1 MAKSLTELQLKVTA
15 DARGAA
21 AGLRPLESSLQQVS
35 ADAESADKSLDSLS
49 QGTHTIRVNDSEV
62 QAAEDEISR
71 LRTQM
76 REDLRADVHAD
87 TRDAQRKIKG
97 LQSNIRALKQEKPD
111 IKAKVSVDA
120 TGLQRLTGIIS
131 QVRGSVEG
139 GGGGGGGGGLVGGL
153 TAARGGMALMGGEAA
168 AAAGPIGILAGGLII
183 ASKAAWELGEA
194 AAEVETQVAQLDAL
208 TQGMGEE
215 TFGEL
220 QKWAAATPFAIDD
233 ATDATKKLVAAGV
246 PLQQIPD
253 WLNDIGNVAAATG
266 VPIEQVGT
274 VFGQMVSKGKASY
287 EELQQLAEAGI
298 PVWQTLADKLGLSV
312 AEVQKL
318 ATEGKLGADAISL
331 VREELNNLYPDAMS
345 RQGKTFNGLLSTTKD
360 TLAQTGQAL
369 GVLFLPAMKDTLELF
384 LDILNPTLKAAQ
396 ALGTLNDKIEAF
408 SGSSL
413 VGVLSPGVAI
423 LDALN
428 GGMNDTADA
437 ADAATTNTDALTD
450 SVLQGMNASDDAAAA
465 AERQTDALQQL
476 ADRADDTAARYED
489 LKDSF
494 TTVNSF
500 MVDGLGAIYDYEGAI
515 DNLAESLKDG
525 AQFAPDT
532 EQGRTNWG
540 NLVDLAESASAR
552 VQSVLE
558 TDGAKAAGAL
568 FESQRK
574 AMARL
579 LVDSGVKSQEA
590 WQLVNQVLIKPHEMR
605 IELAQQDQAK
615 LEAQVARLRE
625 KKATIEAKLQIPPLS
640 PAAAE
645 VQEGLKKRLKPID
658 AKIHAKTEKLDKV
671 HKELS
676 GAAKTRNAK
685 IKPVVDPESLHT
697 SRTTLNALT
706 ATETKIIKVHM
717 QENPTGQT
725 LDPASVGQM
734 LGANNALRINVAPA
748 GTGGAQMGA
757 QSAPV
762 THLAPRQTPVK
773 VYIDG
778 RAVADQIEMSSR
790 RLYTQTSVRRSA

>member
-35 ADAESADKSLDSLS
+35 ADAEAADKSLDSLS

-62 QAAEDEISR
+62 QAAEDEIAR

-120 TGLQRLTGIIS
+120 SGLQRLNG
-131 QVRGSVEG
+131 VVADMRAGFEG
-139 GGGGGGGGGLVGGL
+139 GGGGGAGLIGGLG
-153 TAARGGMALMGGEAA
+153 AARAGLAGMGAAGAA
-168 AAAGPIGILAGGLII
+168 AVPVIGQIGAALVI
-183 ASKAAWELGEA
+183 ASKAAWELGEM
-194 AAEVETQVAQLDAL
+194 AAEAETSIVQLDAL
-208 TQGMGEE
+208 TKGMGEE

-233 ATDATKKLVAAGV
+233 ATEATKKLVAAGV
-246 PLQQIPD
+246 PLQQIPN

-266 VPIEQVGT
+266 VPIAQVGT
-274 VFGQMVSKGKASY
+274 VFSQMVSKGKASY
-287 EELQQLAEAGI
+287 EELQQLAESGI
-298 PVWQTLADKLGLSV
+298 PVWQTLADKFGLSV

-318 ATEGKLGADAISL
+318 ATEGKLGADAIEL
-331 VREELNNLYPDAMS
+331 LREELNNLYPTAMQ
-345 RQGKTFNGLLSTTKD
+345 RQADTFNGQMSTLQD
-360 TLAQTGQAL
+360 TVSQTGQAL
-369 GVLFLPAMKDTLELF
+369 GTLFLPSMTQL
-384 LDILNPTLKAAQ
+384 LDLLNHLASPLLDVTQ
-396 ALGTLNDKIEAF
+396 AF
-408 SGSSL
+408 SGWSDKLEEST
-413 VGVLSPGVAI
+413 GRGIIDWLSPAAGI
-423 LDALN
+423 LDSFSDSMKDSGKATDATKTSTDALAASVLDQVN
-428 GGMNDTADA
+428 ASDLA
-437 ADAATTNTDALTD
+437 ADAAKDQETALK
-450 SVLQGMNASDDAAAA
+450 
-465 AERQTDALQQL
+465 QL
-476 ADRADDTAARYED
+476 ADRADDTAARYKD
-489 LKDSF
+489 LTESF
-494 TTVNSF
+494 TTVNNY
-500 MVDGLGAIYDYEGAI
+500 MVDGLNAIYDYEGAI

-558 TDGAKAAGAL
+558 TDGAKAAAAL

-615 LEAQVARLRE
+615 LEAQVAALRE

-645 VQEGLKKRLKPID
+645 VQEGLRKRLKPID

-671 HKELS
+671 TKELS

-685 IKPVVDPESLHT
+685 IKPVVDPESLQT
-697 SRTTLNALT
+697 SKTTLSALT

-725 LDPASVGQM
+725 LDPASVGRL
-734 LGANNALRINVAPA
+734 LGANNALTLNVAP
-748 GTGGAQMGA
+748 GGQGAQMGA
-757 QSAPV
+757 QGA
-762 THLAPRQTPVK
+762 TATMLAPRQTPVK
-773 VYIDG
+773 VYLDG
-778 RAVADQIEMSSR
+778 AAIADRLEMR
-790 RLYTQTSVRRSA
+790 TRHLFTQTSVRRSP